1 MICGYDK
8 SMKRKIAVSVP
19 AELVQIAEEQVEAGN
34 ASSVSAYVTAALEEK
49 ARHDRLADLLDE
61 MDQIL
66 GPPSK
71 RDRAWARRV
80 LGA

>member
-1 MICGYDK
+1 
-8 SMKRKIAVSVP
+8 MKRKIAVSVP
-19 AELVQIAEEQVEAGN
+19 AELVQIAEAQVESGN
-34 ASSVSAYVTAALEEK
+34 ASSVSAYVTTALEEK
-49 ARHDRLADLLDE
+49 ARLDRLAELLDE

-66 GPPSK
+66 GPPSR